1 MISKFS
7 YFQIIEQLYTQDIIM
22 HAQYLDLLKQE
33 AVVSF
38 KVYITAPNLCLLNS
52 LLLRSIKS
60 L

>member
-1 MISKFS
+1 MISKLS
-7 YFQIIEQLYTQDIIM
+7 VFQITEQLYSQDIIM

-52 LLLRSIKS
+52 LLLRSI
-60 L
+60 